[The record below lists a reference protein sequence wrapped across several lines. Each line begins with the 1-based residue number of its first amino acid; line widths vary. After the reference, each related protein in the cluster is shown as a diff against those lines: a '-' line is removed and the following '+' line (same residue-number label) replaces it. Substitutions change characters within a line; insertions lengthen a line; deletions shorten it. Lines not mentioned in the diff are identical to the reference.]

1 MQYLTSTSNSDNFL
15 SASVLADLIS
25 LSKVKIILVILRQKK
40 LQISPV
46 TIKAILYDV
55 NKQSIFFSI
64 DH

>member
-15 SASVLADLIS
+15 SASVLAVLIS
-25 LSKVKIILVILRQKK
+25 LSKVKIILVILRKK
-40 LQISPV
+40 QISPV

-55 NKQSIFFSI
+55 NKQSSFLSI